1 MNILRITSTALDM
14 LMVYHWPGNIREL
27 ENVIERAAILSIDR
41 VIHSYHL
48 PPSLQT
54 AVSSNTRGQGTLASA
69 LAQVEKQM
77 IIDVLIA
84 NNGNSAKS
92 AIQLGVTERIIGL
105 RIKQY
110 GIKPHFYKIQSN
122 ESN

>member
-1 MNILRITSTALDM
+1 M

-54 AVSSNTRGQGTLASA
+54 AVSSNTRGQGTLESA

-77 IIDVLIA
+77 IIDALIA

-92 AIQLGVTERIIGL
+92 AVQLGITERIIGL

-122 ESN
+122 EPH